1 MKMPKQILLLSLLL
15 VQQLLL
21 AQVSQKKSPGLNDGV
36 AEEVRLNARQE
47 IYTSSAQNQLVITN
61 LKPDEYDR
69 AAVVNMQGAVV
80 LKQSV
85 NASLL
90 RLDISNLVDGLYLL
104 VLHSSASLK
113 EKSVKFVVKR

>member
-1 MKMPKQILLLSLLL
+1 MKSPKQILLMVLLL

-21 AQVSQKKSPGLNDGV
+21 AQVSQKKSPGIYDAV
-36 AEEVRLNARQE
+36 TEEVRLNPRQE

-61 LKPDEYDR
+61 LKPDEYDK

-80 LKQSV
+80 LKQSI
-85 NASLL
+85 NATLL

-104 VLHSSASLK
+104 ILHSSASLK
-113 EKSVKFVVKR
+113 EKSVKFLVKR

>member
-1 MKMPKQILLLSLLL
+1 MKTPKQILLLSLLL

-21 AQVSQKKSPGLNDGV
+21 AQVSQKKSPGLNDGI

-85 NASLL
+85 NATLL

>member
-1 MKMPKQILLLSLLL
+1 MKTPKQILLLSLLL

-21 AQVSQKKSPGLNDGV
+21 AQVSHKKSPGLNDGV
-36 AEEVRLNARQE
+36 AEEVRLNGRQE

-85 NASLL
+85 NATLL

>member
-1 MKMPKQILLLSLLL
+1 MKKPKRSLLL
-15 VQQLLL
+15 LLL
-21 AQVSQKKSPGLNDGV
+21 LLQQILVAQVVQKKSSGSNDAAV
-36 AEEVRLNARQE
+36 EEVRLNARQE

-85 NASLL
+85 NATLL

-104 VLHSSASLK
+104 VLHSSVSLK
-113 EKSVKFVVKR
+113 EKSVKFVVNK

>member
-1 MKMPKQILLLSLLL
+1 MKTPKQSLLL
-15 VQQLLL
+15 LLLLFQQLLV
-21 AQVSQKKSPGLNDGV
+21 AQVVQKNSSRSNDAAV
-36 AEEVRLNARQE
+36 EEVRLNARQE
-47 IYTSSAQNQLVITN
+47 VYTSSAQNQLVITN
-61 LKPDEYDR
+61 LKPDEYDK

-85 NASLL
+85 NATLL

>member
-1 MKMPKQILLLSLLL
+1 M
-15 VQQLLL
+15 V
-21 AQVSQKKSPGLNDGV
+21 QKKSSSSNDAAV
-36 AEEVRLNARQE
+36 EEVRLNARQE

-85 NASLL
+85 NATLL

>member
-1 MKMPKQILLLSLLL
+1 MKTPKQILLLSLLL

-21 AQVSQKKSPGLNDGV
+21 AQVSQKNSPGLNDGV

-85 NASLL
+85 NATLL

>member
-1 MKMPKQILLLSLLL
+1 MKKPKRSLLL
-15 VQQLLL
+15 LLL
-21 AQVSQKKSPGLNDGV
+21 LLQQILVAQVVQKKSSSSNDAAV
-36 AEEVRLNARQE
+36 EEVRLNARQE

-61 LKPDEYDR
+61 LKPDEYDK

-85 NASLL
+85 NATLL

-104 VLHSSASLK
+104 VLHSSVSLK
-113 EKSVKFVVKR
+113 EKSVKFVVNK

>member
-1 MKMPKQILLLSLLL
+1 MKTPKQILLLSLLL

-36 AEEVRLNARQE
+36 ADEVRLNARQE
-47 IYTSSAQNQLVITN
+47 VYTSSAQNQLVITN

-85 NASLL
+85 NATLL

-104 VLHSSASLK
+104 VLRSSASLK
-113 EKSVKFVVKR
+113 EKSIKFVVKR

>member
-1 MKMPKQILLLSLLL
+1 MKSPKILLLPLLL

-21 AQVSQKKSPGLNDGV
+21 AQKSPKKSPGLNDAV
-36 AEEVRLNARQE
+36 TEEVRLNPRQE

-61 LKPDEYDR
+61 LKPDEYDK

-80 LKQSV
+80 LKQSI
-85 NASLL
+85 NSTLL

-104 VLHSSASLK
+104 ILHSSASLK
-113 EKSVKFVVKR
+113 EKNVKFIVKR

>member
-1 MKMPKQILLLSLLL
+1 MKKPKRSLLL
-15 VQQLLL
+15 LLL
-21 AQVSQKKSPGLNDGV
+21 LLQQILVAQVVQKKSSSSNDAAV
-36 AEEVRLNARQE
+36 EEVRLNARQE

-85 NASLL
+85 NATLL